1 MQQNDSLAGGA
12 RNELQRLAHNLIGGR
27 LEKLA
32 ETAKNH
38 LELVE
43 QRLLQVIGAILLE
56 GSLQSLLGPDSAE
69 ETISPRPVSH
79 VGGLCGP
86 IIALL

>member
-56 GSLQSLLGPDSAE
+56 GSPCSVYGEAGRDSE
-69 ETISPRPVSH
+69 EPPRA
-79 VGGLCGP
+79 G
-86 IIALL
+86 

>member
-43 QRLLQVIGAILLE
+43 QPFAGYWGHL
-56 GSLQSLLGPDSAE
+56 
-69 ETISPRPVSH
+69 
-79 VGGLCGP
+79 VGG
-86 IIALL
+86 